1 MQRACGKLGIRL
13 LYARPFSPEGK
24 GKQERYNQTV
34 DSFLREVQ
42 LVKPKSLDELNRLYQ
57 VWMDECYLHKE
68 HSALDGKSP
77 YEAYWSDRHELRIL
91 SSDAIADA
99 FLACETRRVDKSGC
113 ISFMG
118 QKYEVELGL
127 HMIHKEVEVVYDA
140 ADISKVTIE
149 CKGMPTCTARPL
161 IIGSHSGERPRLPEH
176 LEAVPAKESRLLRAA
191 EQKNTARQAIRKT
204 AISYT
209 DLKPDIASGGDGNV

>member
-1 MQRACGKLGIRL
+1 M
-13 LYARPFSPEGK
+13 
-24 GKQERYNQTV
+24 
-34 DSFLREVQ
+34 
-42 LVKPKSLDELNRLYQ
+42 
-57 VWMDECYLHKE
+57 
-68 HSALDGKSP
+68 
-77 YEAYWSDRHELRIL
+77 L

>member
-1 MQRACGKLGIRL
+1 
-13 LYARPFSPEGK
+13 
-24 GKQERYNQTV
+24 
-34 DSFLREVQ
+34 
-42 LVKPKSLDELNRLYQ
+42 
-57 VWMDECYLHKE
+57 
-68 HSALDGKSP
+68 
-77 YEAYWSDRHELRIL
+77 
-91 SSDAIADA
+91 
-99 FLACETRRVDKSGC
+99 
-113 ISFMG
+113 MG